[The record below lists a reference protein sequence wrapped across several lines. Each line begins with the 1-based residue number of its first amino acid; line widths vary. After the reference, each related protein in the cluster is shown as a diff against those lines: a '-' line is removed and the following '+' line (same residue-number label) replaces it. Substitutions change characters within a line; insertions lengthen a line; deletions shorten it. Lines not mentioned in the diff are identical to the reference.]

1 MGREIA
7 EKIIYIFESATVL
20 MSLLAIIG
28 VFSFYLVFSVYC
40 RLKVSSK
47 MREVSLLGKCAREI
61 FILKV
66 LAFCAPLLGLLGTVI
81 GIGKCIASVDDSQG
95 LADGISYALLTTQ
108 TGLIMAIPAWIC
120 AIVLTK
126 KLKELT
132 LRLGG
137 QAQ

>member
-1 MGREIA
+1 
-7 EKIIYIFESATVL
+7 
-20 MSLLAIIG
+20 
-28 VFSFYLVFSVYC
+28 
-40 RLKVSSK
+40 
-47 MREVSLLGKCAREI
+47 MREDSQLGKCAREI

-81 GIGKCIASVDDSQG
+81 GIGKCIASIEDSRG

-137 QAQ
+137 EIQ